1 MYPLWSRV
9 IRQPLHARVVILLF
23 ILIPFGLFAQT
34 AGTQNRGVILL
45 GLSVQGNR
53 TASADIVRA
62 NSGLR
67 VDQEITAE
75 SIQKAIQRLWE
86 LGLFSDIKII
96 VDRQTQEG
104 VFLVIDVTENPR
116 LGKIAFQGNKK
127 FKDKKLRE
135 EIHLI
140 TGEVLSQEKIHQA
153 EKTIQNLYKDKNY
166 LLATVSAQES
176 PQSEEKHT
184 VDLAFKIDEGRKVK
198 IRDITFHGNEHF
210 SERKLRHQMEKVREQ
225 RWWKVFQKV
234 EYSQENLLA
243 AETDVVN
250 FYRNNGYRDAEVVTD
265 SIHYDP
271 KKKWM
276 YIDLWINEGNLYE
289 YSNFSWEGN
298 TLFTSEELS
307 RALDVDSG
315 DLYDYEKFQAG
326 MENIRSLYMDR
337 GYLYFQINPQ
347 EIPFSTNQV
356 RVNFQLQENYQVSV
370 RNIDIVGNTKTKENV
385 IRRELLIYPGDIFNR
400 QRLIRS
406 QREVFILN
414 YFSNVV
420 PDVKPVD
427 DKHIDLE
434 LAVEEKQTDRANAS
448 VGYSQR
454 DGLLGSVGLEFN
466 NFMGNGQQIVLN
478 YQRSKIYQSFQV
490 SFNEPWPFNRPNPVG
505 FSFFISKR
513 GGDRQYYLPF
523 DIMQRGGSVSV
534 GHRFRWPD
542 NYFRG
547 NWTIY
552 ADYKKYS
559 NIQDSTTFYQWNPS
573 GINPTRGVRITQTL
587 RRDSRDRPEFP
598 TQGSRV
604 TLRSTL
610 SGGPLGGNEE
620 YHKHEF
626 QFEWYTPL
634 YWKFVLYTDI
644 EMGAINGLYKNSVIP
659 YDELFFMGGSGLVY
673 GTALRGYDDRSVG
686 PISANGYSLGAKSL
700 LKYSLE
706 LRFPISDNP
715 TIYGLGFFEAGNTFL
730 DIQSLN
736 PYDLKRS
743 AGVGFR
749 LYMPML
755 GILGIDLGY
764 GFDPVVPGGNPSGW
778 KTHFIFGQPF

>member
-1 MYPLWSRV
+1 MYPFWSRFS
-9 IRQPLHARVVILLF
+9 RQPIRNRVVLLLVF
-23 ILIPFGLFAQT
+23 LIPFGLLAQT
-34 AGTQNRGVILL
+34 DNAQNRGVTLL

-53 TASADIVRA
+53 TASADIIKA

-86 LGLFSDIKII
+86 LGLFSDIKVL

-104 VFLVIDVTENPR
+104 VFLIIDVTENPR
-116 LGKIAFQGNKK
+116 LGQFKFKGNKK
-127 FKDKKLRE
+127 FKDRKLRE
-135 EIHLI
+135 EINLI

-153 EKTIQNLYKDKNY
+153 ERKIQNLYKDKNY
-166 LLATVSAQES
+166 LLATVKAVTI
-176 PQSEEKHT
+176 PQPEKEHT
-184 VDLAFKIDEGRKVK
+184 VDLTFNIDEGRKVK
-198 IRDITFHGNEHF
+198 IRDITFHGNTHFTEH
-210 SERKLRHQMEKVREQ
+210 KLRRQMDKIKEQ
-225 RWWKVFQKV
+225 RWWKFFQKV
-234 EYSQENLLA
+234 DYSRDNLQT
-243 AETDVVN
+243 AETGVIN
-250 FYRNNGYRDAEVVTD
+250 YYRNNGYRDAEVVRD

-271 KKKWM
+271 RKKWM
-276 YIDLWINEGNLYE
+276 YIDIWLSEGNLYK
-289 YSNFSWEGN
+289 YANFTWEGN
-298 TLFTSEELS
+298 TLYTSDELS
-307 RALDVDSG
+307 RALNVNPGDEYDS
-315 DLYDYEKFQAG
+315 EKFQNG
-326 MENIRSLYMDR
+326 IENVRSLYMDR
-337 GYLYFQINPQ
+337 GYLYFQITPQ
-347 EIPFSTNQV
+347 EIPVSPNQV
-356 RVNFQLQENYQVSV
+356 KVNFQIQENYQVSV
-370 RNIDIVGNTKTKENV
+370 RNIDIAGNTKTKENV

-406 QREVFILN
+406 QREVYILN

-434 LAVEEKQTDRANAS
+434 LTVTEKQTDRANAS

-466 NFMGNGQQIVLN
+466 NFLGNGQQIVLN
-478 YQRSKIYQSFQV
+478 YQKSQIYNSFQV
-490 SFNEPWPFNRPNPVG
+490 SFNEPWPFNRPDPVG
-505 FSFFISKR
+505 FSFFVSNR
-513 GGDRQYYLPF
+513 AGDQQYYLPF
-523 DIMQRGGSVSV
+523 NIQQIGGSVSI

-552 ADYKKYS
+552 ADSKRYS

-573 GINPTRGVRITQTL
+573 GINPTKGVRIMQTL
-587 RRDSRDRPEFP
+587 SRDSRDRPEFP
-598 TQGSRV
+598 TMGSRV

-644 EMGAINGLYKNSVIP
+644 EMGAINGLHKNSVIP
-659 YDELFFMGGSGLVY
+659 YDQLFFMGGSGLVY

-686 PISANGYSLGAKSL
+686 PISASGYSVGAKSM

-743 AGVGFR
+743 AGVGVR

-755 GILGIDLGY
+755 GMLGFDVGY
-764 GFDPVVPGGNPSGW
+764 GFDSVVPGGSPSGW